1 MLINVIQMFFHHKRD
16 LILRHQFWH
25 CPCIH
30 ICPVQYSH
38 FRIRYTFFPVF
49 ANPFQHI
56 FRFLHRI
63 FYFLNMNCLIWFP
76 ECLYLFF
83 KPDFIIS
90 DHTQSASYNISAAA
104 IIDIQKDLSGLWIIL
119 HKFLHDSRLCPSE
132 SIHWLIIIPY
142 HKQIVLRRR
151 QHPYHI
157 ILCLIH
163 ILKFIYKNI
172 LKFFLPF
179 FQDIRPFHKKI
190 SALYQHILKINFTI
204 FLFCLLI
211 GSVQFAEFLCRIF
224 HRLIFFNIHTV
235 IFYIS
240 YLDRQFLQIIFFFI
254 CLRFLIPVNSG

>member
-1 MLINVIQMFFHHKRD
+1 
-16 LILRHQFWH
+16 
-25 CPCIH
+25 
-30 ICPVQYSH
+30 
-38 FRIRYTFFPVF
+38 
-49 ANPFQHI
+49 
-56 FRFLHRI
+56 
-63 FYFLNMNCLIWFP
+63 MNCLIWFP

-90 DHTQSASYNISAAA
+90 DHTQSPFYNISAAA

-119 HKFLHDSRLCPSE
+119 HKFHHDSRLCPSE

-151 QHPYHI
+151 HEIPISAGKQNRQLKLRI
-157 ILCLIH
+157 IG